1 MVARLRGRPSP
12 PSSSENQEP
21 EVVQPKAKRSPQAL
35 LVGLTAVSL
44 IAAASTGGALWY
56 YTLGPGKAQ
65 TVNHA
70 ELKTAKT
77 GALVDLGPFVVN
89 LGNINDRRYLRMALS
104 IDFQTRDPEFTEAN
118 SLERTSWIGEFK
130 NELKTKEAAFKDVVV
145 TTLSAK
151 NPQSLGTPMGKEEL
165 KADLIAKLNLQLDDS
180 ETSVF
185 DVYFTDFVIQ

>member
-12 PSSSENQEP
+12 PSSSDSPEP
-21 EVVQPKAKRSPQAL
+21 EVAQPKAKRSPQTVLIAL
-35 LVGLTAVSL
+35 TLVSL
-44 IAAASTGGALWY
+44 VAALSTGAALWF

-65 TVNHA
+65 AVNHA

-77 GALVDLGPFVVN
+77 GALIDLGPFVVN
-89 LGNINDRRYLRMALS
+89 LGNINDRRYLRLALS
-104 IDFQTRDPEFTEAN
+104 LDFQTRDPEFTDAN
-118 SLERTSWIGEFK
+118 SLERTSWSNEFK
-130 NELKTKEAAFKDVVV
+130 AELKGKEAAFKDVIV

-151 NPQSLGTPMGKEEL
+151 TPESLGTPMGKEEL
-165 KADLIAKLNLQLDDS
+165 KADLIAKLNVQLDNP